1 MNLKYLLYLS
11 KLLFA
16 KCLKPVDK
24 NRFYQ
29 ILKIGETVAVEFK
42 RCGGHIDNDVYETV
56 CSFSNRFGGDIFLGV
71 TDRGVVEGVPENAAA
86 EMIKNFIAVVSNPA
100 LFSPTLY
107 LDPDIMKYNNKEI
120 IHIHVPSGGDVCTF
134 KKVIYDRVND
144 ADVKVTSTV
153 QIAQMYIR
161 KQEIYTERK
170 VFPYLKKEDLRLDLL
185 PKLRIMAVNNAGG
198 NHPWKDMDDDELF
211 KSSRLYIED
220 PVTGKSGFNLAAAML
235 LGKDETV
242 LNVCPAYVTDAILR
256 KVNVDRYDDRD
267 FIQSN
272 LVESYSRLFDFAKKH
287 LPDKFYVE
295 DLERKSLRNIIVREM
310 IGNTLMHREFSSA
323 YQAKFVIEKE
333 RMYTENANRTKKE
346 GFITPKNFEPY
357 PKNPIIASFF
367 RAIGFADQLGSGV
380 RKIFKYTKLYSGEN
394 PVFAESDIFRITVP
408 LNELYSFDLLAPDKQ
423 ENIDVKSSE
432 DKSDPL
438 NDPIKLNFDPINSES
453 DPINDPINEL
463 LDLIK
468 IDPYKIYEEYARCL
482 KISNSTV
489 KRMLA
494 TLRQQGIIKREGA
507 KKTGHWVVINDPI
520 KSESDPLND
529 PINIGGQT
537 GGQTSGQT
545 SGQTGGQRFSDTA
558 EKILDYIRQNK
569 FITRSDLSEKLKI
582 NPSAVQKHLENLKKS
597 GVLKRVGGDFGGHWE
612 IIDVRR
618 RSEDASG

>member
-1 MNLKYLLYLS
+1 
-11 KLLFA
+11 
-16 KCLKPVDK
+16 
-24 NRFYQ
+24 
-29 ILKIGETVAVEFK
+29 
-42 RCGGHIDNDVYETV
+42 
-56 CSFSNRFGGDIFLGV
+56 
-71 TDRGVVEGVPENAAA
+71 
-86 EMIKNFIAVVSNPA
+86 
-100 LFSPTLY
+100 
-107 LDPDIMKYNNKEI
+107 
-120 IHIHVPSGGDVCTF
+120 
-134 KKVIYDRVND
+134 
-144 ADVKVTSTV
+144 
-153 QIAQMYIR
+153 MYIR

-272 LVESYSRLFDFAKKH
+272 LVESYSRLFDFAQKH

-367 RAIGFADQLGSGV
+367 RTIGFADQLGSGV

-408 LNELYSFDLLAPDKQ
+408 LNELYSFDSLEPDNH
-423 ENIDVKSSE
+423 ENNDVKSPE
-432 DKSDPL
+432 DKSDPI
-438 NDPIKLNFDPINSES
+438 NDPINSES

-468 IDPYKIYEEYARCL
+468 TDPYKIYEEYAHCL
-482 KISNSTV
+482 RISNSTV

-494 TLRQQGIIKREGA
+494 TLRQRGIIKREGA

-520 KSESDPLND
+520 KLNVGPINDPIKLNFDPINPEHDPLND
-529 PINIGGQT
+529 PINI

-545 SGQTGGQRFSDTA
+545 SGQTGGQTGGQRFSETA

-612 IIDVRR
+612 IIDNSKV
-618 RSEDASG
+618 E